1 VRRGHSGLWA
11 GILAYTLWGAITI
24 YWKQFHRFNAFE
36 LIAQRTVWSTVVLVV
51 VLMVMRKGRSVLDAF
66 RSPRTVAHLALLALL
81 LATNWTTYVYAVVH
95 GHVIETALGYFISPI
110 GTMLIGVFAMKERL
124 RVAQW
129 CALGLAVCA
138 VAVVGTAYGQV
149 PWLAIVLGTSWC
161 AYGYAKRQIP
171 LAAIESLSG
180 EILLLLAPAVV
191 LVAIRQGDGAG
202 IFSTGTPVEI
212 ALLLCSGIV
221 TATPLLLFAYSAKRT
236 PFTVLGPVGYLV
248 PSINFV
254 LGAVVYHEQLTAA
267 RVIGFSLVWLALAIM
282 TVDGLR

>member
-1 VRRGHSGLWA
+1 MRRGHSGLWA

-36 LIAQRTVWSTVVLVV
+36 LIAQ
-51 VLMVMRKGRSVLDAF
+51 
-66 RSPRTVAHLALLALL
+66 RTVAHLALLALL

-138 VAVVGTAYGQV
+138 VAVVGAAYGQV

-180 EILLLLAPAVV
+180 EILLLLVPAVV
-191 LVAIRQGDGAG
+191 LVAIRQGD
-202 IFSTGTPVEI
+202 
-212 ALLLCSGIV
+212 
-221 TATPLLLFAYSAKRT
+221 
-236 PFTVLGPVGYLV
+236 
-248 PSINFV
+248 
-254 LGAVVYHEQLTAA
+254 
-267 RVIGFSLVWLALAIM
+267 
-282 TVDGLR
+282 